1 MPEAEEKQKETVDID
16 TSGPEVEIKLP
27 EEKTKDEDKTYEDER
42 ETKLEDGG
50 VADDTP
56 EKPVEQPAVQGSDKQ
71 ESNAKEVEDYSEGV
85 KKRIAKLTKKM
96 REAERQKD
104 EALRYA
110 ESVKK
115 ERDQFKSQ
123 ATSLD
128 KNYATEMEGRIAS
141 SLAAAQAKLAAARE
155 SQDSKAEVE
164 ALTAISQLG
173 YEQGKLAELKTAQQM
188 EETAAK
194 DKPQTI
200 AQPKRPASP
209 DPRAEAWAEK
219 NEWFGKDNA
228 MTYTAFDLHRKLT
241 EEEGYDPKS
250 DEYYAE
256 IDKRI
261 RLEFPHKFDTT
272 VEKQTSKPTQN
283 VASAT
288 RSSKTSRKSVRLTS
302 SQVAIAKKLGVPLEE
317 YAKQLMNTKGVCETT
332 YEHEGGIGIWKRINQ
347 LVRAKLSKVIQQKYN
362 HKLKRLSQKQD
373 QKFGL
378 HHRT

>member
-1 MPEAEEKQKETVDID
+1 MPEEEKQKDTVDID
-16 TSGPEVEIKLP
+16 TSGPSVDVELP
-27 EEKTKDEDKTYEDER
+27 EDKNKNEEDKTYENER

-50 VADDTP
+50 SADDSSK
-56 EKPVEQPAVQGSDKQ
+56 EPVEQPDVQADVQKSDEKGSDKQ
-71 ESNAKEVEDYSEGV
+71 QSNTREVEEYSEGV

-96 REAERQKD
+96 REAERQKE

-115 ERDQFKSQ
+115 ERDEFKTQ

-128 KNYATEMEGRIAS
+128 KNYATEMEGRISS

-188 EETAAK
+188 QEKAAK
-194 DKPQTI
+194 DQPQI
-200 AQPKRPASP
+200 KQPTRPAAP
-209 DPRAEAWAEK
+209 DPKAEAWAEK
-219 NEWFGKDNA
+219 NDWFGKDNA

-250 DEYYAE
+250 DDYYAE

-261 RLEFPHKFDTT
+261 RLEFPHKFDTF

-288 RSSKTSRKSVRLTS
+288 RSSKTGRKSVRLTS

-317 YAKQLMNTKGVCETT
+317 YAKQLMNTKEV
-332 YEHEGGIGIWKRINQ
+332 
-347 LVRAKLSKVIQQKYN
+347 
-362 HKLKRLSQKQD
+362 
-373 QKFGL
+373 
-378 HHRT
+378 